1 MADYGPSLAYFYCAQ
16 NKAEKERSDPTEI
29 LRSLVR
35 QLSMK
40 AGRVHSVIA
49 DIYKERGANGFAR
62 GPLSF
67 QECLDLIIRLATQDT
82 MIVIDALDECDAQL
96 RHTLLSGLTKI
107 VKEVSGIKLFV
118 SSRDD
123 KDIVLRLED
132 SPNLYITAERNA
144 GDIHAF
150 IQSELS
156 QAIEEKRLL
165 NGHPSEELVERITKT
180 LTEKSQGM

>member
-1 MADYGPSLAYFYCAQ
+1 MADDWPSLAYFYCAQ

-35 QLSMK
+35 QLSME
-40 AGRVHSVIA
+40 AGRVHSIIT
-49 DIYKERGANGFAR
+49 DIYKSRSANGFAR
-62 GPLSF
+62 GPLSI
-67 QECLDLIIRLATQDT
+67 QECLDLVIRLATQDT

-96 RHTLLSGLTKI
+96 RQTLLSGLTKI
-107 VKEVSGIKLFV
+107 VKEASGRVKLFV

-132 SPNLYITAERNA
+132 LPNLYITAEHNA

-150 IQSELS
+150 IQS
-156 QAIEEKRLL
+156 
-165 NGHPSEELVERITKT
+165 
-180 LTEKSQGM
+180 